1 MASIDISKVDTNRA
15 DINKVID
22 NAEDIIV
29 VKLFAILIKSKR
41 RVAILVINIVVLKN
55 VLITALIIIIVLV
68 VAIENIVRVVIKT
81 THSIVPVY

>member
-1 MASIDISKVDTNRA
+1 VASIDISKVDTNRA
-15 DINKVID
+15 DINKVVD

-55 VLITALIIIIVLV
+55 VLITALTIIIVLV

-81 THSIVPVY
+81 THSIVPVC

>member
-15 DINKVID
+15 DINKVVD

-55 VLITALIIIIVLV
+55 VLITALTIIIVLV

-81 THSIVPVY
+81 THSIVPVC